1 MAKSSYVDLPIIPFR
16 IMTSEYKSQLE
27 ALMMEKFNKL
37 GRGTFGDG
45 TKIYNHG
52 RAKPSLGKVIL
63 DLALL
68 GAGEPKDLLALFAD
82 ESEQNVRILATTITD
97 LLTPAMRHKLHA
109 ISVEP
114 GAAVRKDDIVTE
126 YNMKLST
133 WVKEGSLLSE
143 RNVAMYGLIYSRCDS
158 RLKQEL
164 DKQEEFAAIKLE
176 SDGVGLSLLI
186 SKVLSVIST
195 KHVNITKS
203 AAEQHYNR
211 LVCSKSEDIH
221 SFRKTFSE
229 ALLQRKAAGLDD
241 IAAAD
246 QARHFLDRLD
256 LTRYGECL
264 ATLHNDCATDDSA
277 YPKTLEEA
285 YVWASRKVIYKAR
298 SSQGSEGAQIVS
310 LGASKA
316 DAGNAKKDSKVTCY
330 NCGKLGHYA
339 NACKSPKKVEV
350 TDAAASKVSTAAVA
364 KAEDTSKEKKK
375 KKARKKRKP
384 KPSEDMLSSTAIDFG
399 SAFITFTAVHSD
411 TYSAPSVESAEP
423 TATARRSVAQFIWG
437 NARNAAAFATVDS
450 DEVFSALVNDDS
462 DLDDDSD
469 KAPPELVSMTNRD
482 LLPALVADDSDSDD
496 DEEDDSDNDE
506 AEMQRLAL
514 LAARINRMR
523 ALILD
528 SGSEIHLTPNSK
540 LPGLLDVVQVTE
552 ASITGVGDK
561 VKVDQQGE
569 FIDIGDMYV
578 SDAAPCTIISLGL
591 ALANGSTVVWAADG
605 SSAVLTSK
613 SGVELV
619 FKRIRNLWVCE
630 DTDSL
635 ANFIPTDHL
644 AAPATQEEKRL
655 KYNERQLKLSD
666 ATGDMLRRLGFPGS
680 KTASALAKF
689 GHVKNIPLTQEG
701 LKIRQ
706 DIVSFREGC

>member
-1 MAKSSYVDLPIIPFR
+1 
-16 IMTSEYKSQLE
+16 
-27 ALMMEKFNKL
+27 
-37 GRGTFGDG
+37 
-45 TKIYNHG
+45 
-52 RAKPSLGKVIL
+52 
-63 DLALL
+63 
-68 GAGEPKDLLALFAD
+68 
-82 ESEQNVRILATTITD
+82 
-97 LLTPAMRHKLHA
+97 MRHKLHA
-109 ISVEP
+109 TSVEP

-246 QARHFLDRLD
+246 QARHFLDKLD

-264 ATLHNDCATDDSA
+264 ATLHNDCVTDDSA

-298 SSQGSEGAQIVS
+298 PSQGSEGAQIVS
-310 LGASKA
+310 LGASKV

-339 NACKSPKKVEV
+339 NACKSPKKAEV
-350 TDAAASKVSTAAVA
+350 TDAAASKASTAAVV
-364 KAEDTSKEKKK
+364 KAEDTGKEKKK

-399 SAFITFTAVHSD
+399 SAFITFAAIHSD
-411 TYSAPSVESAEP
+411 TLSAPGVESAEP

-437 NARNAAAFATVDS
+437 RARNADAFA
-450 DEVFSALVNDDS
+450 
-462 DLDDDSD
+462 
-469 KAPPELVSMTNRD
+469 KPK
-482 LLPALVADDSDSDD
+482 
-496 DEEDDSDNDE
+496 
-506 AEMQRLAL
+506 
-514 LAARINRMR
+514 
-523 ALILD
+523 LI
-528 SGSEIHLTPNSK
+528 
-540 LPGLLDVVQVTE
+540 
-552 ASITGVGDK
+552 
-561 VKVDQQGE
+561 
-569 FIDIGDMYV
+569 
-578 SDAAPCTIISLGL
+578 
-591 ALANGSTVVWAADG
+591 
-605 SSAVLTSK
+605 
-613 SGVELV
+613 
-619 FKRIRNLWVCE
+619 
-630 DTDSL
+630 
-635 ANFIPTDHL
+635 
-644 AAPATQEEKRL
+644 
-655 KYNERQLKLSD
+655 
-666 ATGDMLRRLGFPGS
+666 
-680 KTASALAKF
+680 
-689 GHVKNIPLTQEG
+689 
-701 LKIRQ
+701 
-706 DIVSFREGC
+706 IVR